1 MKIRR
6 SILGLQRYGRGYI
19 ARQKAEAV
27 RRERATIKIQ
37 ARVKGWLER
46 RWYLQV
52 KRTILGLQT
61 YGRGNMARVRYKIMK
76 DNAAAT
82 VIQRFARGY
91 LVRMACK
98 KKLRD
103 IIIVQSCIRR
113 RQAKKIFRRLK
124 AEAKSIE
131 HVKSLNKGL
140 EMKIITL
147 QQKID
152 ELVSDILFK
161 LYLL

>member
-1 MKIRR
+1 
-6 SILGLQRYGRGYI
+6 
-19 ARQKAEAV
+19 
-27 RRERATIKIQ
+27 
-37 ARVKGWLER
+37 
-46 RWYLQV
+46 
-52 KRTILGLQT
+52 
-61 YGRGNMARVRYKIMK
+61 MARARYRLMK

-98 KKLRD
+98 RKLKD
-103 IIIVQSCIRR
+103 IITVQSCIRK

-124 AEAKSIE
+124 AEARSVE

-147 QQKID
+147 QQKIN
-152 ELVSDILFK
+152 EMVNEILSMLIQYINHICIYYYK
-161 LYLL
+161 LYY